1 MSSFLN
7 LSLESGPGSYE
18 IQDSL
23 GQISIKHFNSPRAII
38 ARAKKTNKQYL
49 SSELNKQLS
58 GLESPGVNT
67 YSPDHKQTLENS
79 PSVVFGTEKRTM
91 SHIKALLD
99 RSPGPVYDSISPSKN
114 SGITFAKGRR
124 NSNTDYSSPAPWD
137 YSPKAPGNKLPDIVF
152 KSTYEKNINKFITP
166 GPGTYNTS
174 LNFST
179 RGTFVSRVGRNF
191 ADLRYA
197 SPGPGSYEQTAKKVV
212 SKAKFGG
219 GRRDLDPRFC
229 KIYLDAKSYEIYG
242 KY

>member
-7 LSLESGPGSYE
+7 LFLESGPGSYE
-18 IQDSL
+18 VQDSL
-23 GQISIKHFNSPRAII
+23 GKLSIKHYNSPRTII

-58 GLESPGVNT
+58 GLESPGVST
-67 YSPDHKQTLENS
+67 YSPDHKKILENS
-79 PSVVFGTEKRTM
+79 PSAVFGTEKRTM

-99 RSPGPVYDSISPSKN
+99 RSPGPVYNSISPTKN
-114 SGITFAKGRR
+114 TGVTFTKARR

-137 YSPKAPGNKLPDIVF
+137 YNPKVQGNKLPDIVF
-152 KSTYEKNINKFITP
+152 KSTYEKNIDKFMTP
-166 GPGTYNTS
+166 GPGTYNTD

-179 RGTFVSRVGRNF
+179 RGTYVSRVGRNF
-191 ADLRYA
+191 VNLRDA
-197 SPGPGSYEQTAKKVV
+197 SPGPGSYEQTGKKVM

-219 GRRDLDPRFC
+219 DRRDLDPRFC
-229 KIYLDAKSYEIYG
+229 KIYLDAKSYEIYK